1 MPGCA
6 KKLSREPFGA
16 AMRYERFEDLP
27 VWQAAADLAAQ
38 MILWTA
44 HPWFRGQ
51 GDLKSQMQ
59 RAALSVSNNIAEGF
73 ERGTTSELLHFLYIA
88 RGSSGEVRSMLAVME
103 RMEIVAKAE
112 LPRGRLNSESVYSP
126 QPEYFKSQI
135 SDFKTQCENISRQLY
150 GWANSLQNS
159 DIDGQR
165 HLNDKT
171 RQTYEQR
178 QRREAFQKKLDAT
191 NEELR
196 KKREAEQRQRT
207 QQQNQGPQQE
217 NEPKPEI

>member
-1 MPGCA
+1 
-6 KKLSREPFGA
+6 
-16 AMRYERFEDLP
+16 MRYERFEDLP
-27 VWQAAADLAAQ
+27 VWQAAADLAATL
-38 MILWTA
+38 ILWTA

-73 ERGTTSELLHFLYIA
+73 ERGSTSELLHFLYIS
-88 RGSSGEVRSMLAVME
+88 RGSAGEVRSMLDVLQ
-103 RMEIVAKAE
+103 RMDALGMARS
-112 LPRGRLNSESVYSP
+112 PRGQPNSDSAYSP
-126 QPEYFKSQI
+126 QPEHFKSQI
-135 SDFKTQCENISRQLY
+135 SDFKAQCENISRQLY
-150 GWANSLQNS
+150 GWINSLQNS

-196 KKREAEQRQRT
+196 RKREAEPQQKRGVEQRQRS
-207 QQQNQGPQQE
+207 QQQKQSPQQE
-217 NEPKPEI
+217 G

>member
-1 MPGCA
+1 
-6 KKLSREPFGA
+6 
-16 AMRYERFEDLP
+16 MRYERFEDLP
-27 VWQAAADLAAQ
+27 VWQAAADLAAKL
-38 MILWTA
+38 ILWTA

-59 RAALSVSNNIAEGF
+59 RAALSISNNIAEGF
-73 ERGTTSELLHFLYIA
+73 ERGSTSELLHFLYIA
-88 RGSSGEVRSMLAVME
+88 RGSAGEVRSGLEVMQ
-103 RMEIVAKAE
+103 RMEKLTKSAWFQAA
-112 LPRGRLNSESVYSP
+112 SEAGCEYCP
-126 QPEYFKSQI
+126 QPEHFKSQI

-150 GWANSLQNS
+150 GWANSLQDS

-196 KKREAEQRQRT
+196 KKREAEL
-207 QQQNQGPQQE
+207 QQQREVEQQRRRDQE
-217 NEPKPEI
+217 GVARRSG

>member
-1 MPGCA
+1 M
-6 KKLSREPFGA
+6 K
-16 AMRYERFEDLP
+16 YERFEDLP
-27 VWQAAADLAAQ
+27 VWQAAADLAAK

-51 GDLKSQMQ
+51 GDLKSQLQ
-59 RAALSVSNNIAEGF
+59 RASLSVSNNIAEGF
-73 ERGTTSELLHFLYIA
+73 ERGSTSELLHFLYIA
-88 RGSSGEVRSMLAVME
+88 RGSAGEVRSSLAVME
-103 RMEIVAKAE
+103 RMDALSKSTWG
-112 LPRGRLNSESVYSP
+112 RGLSNPEVQDSP
-126 QPEYFKSQI
+126 QPEHFKSQI
-135 SDFKTQCENISRQLY
+135 SDFKAQCENISRQLY

-171 RQTYEQR
+171 RQTYDQR

-196 KKREAEQRQRT
+196 RKREAEQQQRT
-207 QQQNQGPQQE
+207 QQQKQSPQQE
-217 NEPKPEI
+217 GEPKPEI